1 MALSKD
7 FEKWKG
13 GCPWVVQKPANTAA
27 DIPTLCM
34 STGFKGCSFE
44 NCAILYWL
52 KHAFI
57 DSNPGE
63 VEF

>member
-13 GCPWVVQKPANTAA
+13 GCPWIIQKPAEIAA
-27 DIPTLCM
+27 NIPTLCI
-34 STGFKGCSFE
+34 STGYTGCSLK